1 MKKLSDKQK
10 EMLKLHSK
18 PHKNKSGKTVPGH
31 SKEHMRAMKIM
42 MENGVS
48 FNNAHEITMKILGT

>member
-18 PHKNKSGKTVPGH
+18 PHKNKSGK
-31 SKEHMRAMKIM
+31 
-42 MENGVS
+42 NGPVI
-48 FNNAHEITMKILGT
+48 NANGIK

>member
-18 PHKNKSGKTVPGH
+18 PHKNKAGKTVPGH
-31 SKEHMRAMKIM
+31 SKQHMRAMRIM
-42 MENGVS
+42 MENGMS
-48 FNNAHEITMKILGT
+48 FDNSHEATMKILGK